1 MENKVQQIF
10 NLGPI
15 SFSFGRQLLLICK
28 CRFFF
33 IIIFFFLVPEY
44 GQGLPLKS
52 G

>member
-10 NLGPI
+10 NSGPI

-28 CRFFF
+28 CNFFF
-33 IIIFFFLVPEY
+33 KFFFLLGPEY